1 MCGGFGGSPSN
12 NDQGRIVRG
21 GRGSNIA
28 ERRKSETAQK
38 IQDTLAGFAGSV
50 IGGPFGGF
58 LAGEASKRA
67 NTTEINLRTGLGTA
81 SSAPSGLDRDTAG
94 DKSRTLLASAGTPK
108 ERSAKIMA
116 DTQDKRKKAK
126 SSVSA
131 RAGTILAGRKIA
143 EDKLKTKLG
152 Q

>member
-28 ERRKSETAQK
+28 ERRKSETAQT
-38 IQDTLAGFAGSV
+38 IQNAMAGFAGSM
-50 IGGPFGGF
+50 IFPGGG
-58 LAGEASKRA
+58 LALTELSKRA

-81 SSAPSGLDRDTAG
+81 SSAPSGLDRDSAG